1 MSPWRPVT
9 ILAAVIYS
17 FSSFFM
23 TSDISTCS
31 LPKTTKNSGKSPE
44 WFFYDKEKK
53 FYLMKIEVFLK
64 SFSFVDV
71 EALFHTHSIISDQ
84 LGLCD
89 YRGDVWF
96 IHKCTVLG
104 KLVKPTYL

>member
-1 MSPWRPVT
+1 M
-9 ILAAVIYS
+9 I
-17 FSSFFM
+17 
-23 TSDISTCS
+23 
-31 LPKTTKNSGKSPE
+31 
-44 WFFYDKEKK
+44 FYDIERK

-89 YRGDVWF
+89 YRGGV
-96 IHKCTVLG
+96 
-104 KLVKPTYL
+104 

>member
-1 MSPWRPVT
+1 
-9 ILAAVIYS
+9 
-17 FSSFFM
+17 M

-31 LPKTTKNSGKSPE
+31 PPKTTKNSGKSPE
-44 WFFYDKEKK
+44 CFFYDIEKK
-53 FYLMKIEVFLK
+53 FYLMKIEVFLE

-89 YRGDVWF
+89 YRGDV
-96 IHKCTVLG
+96 
-104 KLVKPTYL
+104 